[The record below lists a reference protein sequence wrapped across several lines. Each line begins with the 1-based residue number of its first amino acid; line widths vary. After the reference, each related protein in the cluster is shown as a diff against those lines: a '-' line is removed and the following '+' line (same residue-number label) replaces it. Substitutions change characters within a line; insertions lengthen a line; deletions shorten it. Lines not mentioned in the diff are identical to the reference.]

1 MISVQLEQFLEA
13 IVKYCEP
20 YLAMDCAAK
29 HVRHAI
35 SLTYPS
41 VMHTPSPD
49 PIGLVPVG
57 VKRKYEHC
65 DSLGA
70 MGPPVRKL
78 AYQPP
83 RPLGT
88 SRWPIRP
95 ARVSSMP
102 MSGFTSGGCAAES
115 SALRVARPYAVR
127 ACYPYRTVLRVKW
140 DVVCRVF
147 EICVMLTC
155 VYARLGTIAAIHQS
169 LMSKKCKK

>member
-1 MISVQLEQFLEA
+1 MRYDLAVQREQIDAQLGKLLTA
-13 IVKYCEP
+13 IKKFCEP
-20 YLAMDCAAK
+20 YLAIERAAK
-29 HVRHAI
+29 HARRAI
-35 SLTYPS
+35 SLAYPS
-41 VMHTPSPD
+41 IMHEYTLASLPVRGRPRIQQTPD

-95 ARVSSMP
+95 ARVSRMP
-102 MSGFTSGGCAAES
+102 MSGFTPGGCAAES
-115 SALRVARPYAVR
+115 DVRNVGLPSTFTVRV
-127 ACYPYRTVLRVKW
+127 CVLSVQ
-140 DVVCRVF
+140 
-147 EICVMLTC
+147 
-155 VYARLGTIAAIHQS
+155 Y
-169 LMSKKCKK
+169 

>member
-1 MISVQLEQFLEA
+1 MNDHSRYVLCCFIGCDVLSLADHEKLISAELEQFLEA
-13 IVKYCEP
+13 IAKYCEP
-20 YLAMDCAAK
+20 YRAMDCAAK

-78 AYQPP
+78 AYQSP

-88 SRWPIRP
+88 SRWPIRAP
-95 ARVSSMP
+95 RVSSMP
-102 MSGFTSGGCAAES
+102 MTGFTPGGCAAES
-115 SALRVARPYAVR
+115 SALRVARPYPVSNVG
-127 ACYPYRTVLRVKW
+127 CHV
-140 DVVCRVF
+140 
-147 EICVMLTC
+147 
-155 VYARLGTIAAIHQS
+155 QS
-169 LMSKKCKK
+169 I

>member
-1 MISVQLEQFLEA
+1 MLSLAEHEKLISMQLEQFLEA

-88 SRWPIRP
+88 SSWPP
-95 ARVSSMP
+95 RVNSMG
-102 MSGFTSGGCAAES
+102 MFTLTSGGCAAES
-115 SALRVARPYAVR
+115 DVRNVGLPSTFTVRV
-127 ACYPYRTVLRVKW
+127 CVLSVQY
-140 DVVCRVF
+140 
-147 EICVMLTC
+147 CVMLTC

-169 LMSKKCKK
+169 LMPTH